1 MKRLLSPA
9 VNGGLPYV
17 NSDFNDILQA
27 QHIKAYAGHLDSIN
41 DRPFSNSGTLDRGII
56 LLGCTPYNATST
68 STTFDFTRSLVY
80 IPKTVE
86 TGDFYEADPSIAT
99 SAYIVNSNVVYIA
112 INNTLESRVFRSGV
126 NEFVLVKGYFTV
138 TTTPPPIPYIEFTN
152 GTTKR
157 NYKRVLNY
165 FLGTTNDVMMTGDV
179 SKFDSTGLGFGDMY
193 GFALCNGANGTYD
206 LTGRFVMGYK
216 SGDPV
221 TPVDATTIW
230 DTASGQTFN
239 GTDIIN
245 YGAIGNKGGGR
256 LTNSV
261 YHPSKVL
268 VITELP
274 THDHGG
280 VTTDNVTDLNHT
292 HGPGQLDNSGNPIP
306 FAFALGPAGVDGSA
320 SGSRGLNEANRR
332 YSTSTGLINSAVA
345 TNSSLLH
352 KHGVVAQGNS
362 YAHEIRSPYLVL
374 AYYQKITI

>member
-9 VNGGLPYV
+9 LNGGLPYI

-80 IPKTVE
+80 LPKTVE
-86 TGDFYEADPSIAT
+86 TGDFYEADPSIAN
-99 SAYIVNSNVVYIA
+99 SAYIVNSNVVYIS

-126 NEFVLVKGYFTV
+126 NEYVLVKGYFTV
-138 TTTPPPIPYIEFTN
+138 STTPPAVPYIEFTN

-221 TPVDATTIW
+221 TPVDNTTAW
-230 DTASGQTFN
+230 DASTLTQTYN
-239 GTDIIN
+239 STDVIN

-256 LTNSV
+256 ITGGV
-261 YHPSKVL
+261 YYPSKAL
-268 VITELP
+268 TPAEMP
-274 THDHGG
+274 QH
-280 VTTDNVTDLNHT
+280 NHT
-292 HGPGQLDNSGNPIP
+292 GTVGGNGAHLHVIAAGGGAGNGNYLRNGEPGNIGQGQSS
-306 FAFALGPAGVDGSA
+306 VDGGG
-320 SGSRGLNEANRR
+320 SGGAH
-332 YSTSTGLINSAVA
+332 THTVTIN
-345 TNSSLLH
+345 NNGSS
-352 KHGVVAQGNS
+352 N
-362 YAHEIRSPYLVL
+362 AHEIRSPYLVL